1 MRVAVVQMTST
12 DDVGAN
18 LAAAEKW
25 VAQAAEQGAEL
36 IALPE
41 NFAYLRR
48 EGTGV
53 PSAQSL
59 EGEIVC
65 ALRAWAGRHR
75 IWLVGG
81 TFHEAIPG
89 ETRVHNTSVAISPR
103 GEIVAVYRKIHL
115 FDVDLSA
122 HGGQVY
128 RESERVAP
136 GSEVASFETPA
147 GVVGLSICYDVRFP
161 ELYRS
166 LALRDA
172 RFLCVP
178 AAFARE
184 TGRDHWEVLLRARAI
199 EKPVLRARAR
209 AVRRTPGRSAQL
221 RPFDGR
227 GSVGHRDRS
236 RARSPWS
243 ALRGV
248 PPRRPG
254 SRPRVP
260 PGAAPPASVTS
271 SPLAQAATLPRRC
284 GIRRTGRRGSGVA
297 AMAGEGNGSAR
308 RS

>member
-12 DDVGAN
+12 DEVGAN
-18 LAAAEKW
+18 LAVAEKW
-25 VAQAAEQGAEL
+25 VAQAADQGAEL

-48 EGTGV
+48 EGTDI
-53 PSAQSL
+53 PCAQSL
-59 EGEIVC
+59 EGEIVG
-65 ALRAWAGRHR
+65 ALRDWAARHR

-81 TFHEAIPG
+81 TFHEAVPG

-122 HGGQVY
+122 QGGQVY

-136 GSEVASFETPA
+136 GSTLASFETPA
-147 GVVGLSICYDVRFP
+147 GVVGLSVCYDVRFP

-199 EKPVLRARAR
+199 ENQCFVLAPAQCGEHPGGRLSH
-209 AVRRTPGRSAQL
+209 GRSMVVDPWGIVIACSPD
-221 RPFDGR
+221 RPGPLLAECNPDDL
-227 GSVGHRDRS
+227 DRI
-236 RARSPWS
+236 RAALP
-243 ALRGV
+243 ALRH
-248 PPRRPG
+248 RR
-254 SRPRVP
+254 
-260 PGAAPPASVTS
+260 
-271 SPLAQAATLPRRC
+271 L
-284 GIRRTGRRGSGVA
+284 
-297 AMAGEGNGSAR
+297 
-308 RS
+308 